1 MGILSVEHNR
11 INLDD
16 VNFDDHDLMTCH
28 NRLQQQKVFK
38 KNKHRINLCRTA
50 SYKMVGLVHDRR
62 QEKEIKPFLIDKSSI
77 KLLLLFQL
85 N

>member
-16 VNFDDHDLMTCH
+16 VNFDDIDLMTCH

-38 KNKHRINLCRTA
+38 KKISIELI
-50 SYKMVGLVHDRR
+50 SVGLHPIRWWDWCMT
-62 QEKEIKPFLIDKSSI
+62 EDK
-77 KLLLLFQL
+77 KKK
-85 N
+85 